1 MYFEVNEAEQEQTEH
16 RIGDFPL
23 AIYHRIL
30 DRTRND
36 ELMWHWHEEFQ
47 LTFVLSGTLE
57 LSVGKETYQIHEK
70 SGIIINSRRLHHAIP
85 LTETAEYICI
95 DFSSHFLNEQ
105 LYQSTIKPLQDNQNF
120 ICRLLTLAP
129 HQQASLQEIA
139 ETPQAYNFLKI
150 YELIL
155 SCLNEI
161 GNSPASSEK
170 KEDQDIYQLL
180 NFVHQNFQQ
189 DITVAAI
196 AQVIPIN
203 KNKCTHLF
211 KAYTNQSPM
220 NYTIDYRLL
229 KAKERLLETEET
241 ISEICF
247 AVGFNNLSYF
257 IARFKKKY
265 GCSPKQFRKRFV
277 GDVWNTPKNR

>member
-1 MYFEVNEAEQEQTEH
+1 M
-16 RIGDFPL
+16 
-23 AIYHRIL
+23 
-30 DRTRND
+30 
-36 ELMWHWHEEFQ
+36 
-47 LTFVLSGTLE
+47 
-57 LSVGKETYQIHEK
+57 
-70 SGIIINSRRLHHAIP
+70 
-85 LTETAEYICI
+85 
-95 DFSSHFLNEQ
+95 
-105 LYQSTIKPLQDNQNF
+105 QDNQNF

-129 HQQASLQEIA
+129 HQQAILQEIA

-189 DITVAAI
+189 NLTVAEI

-211 KAYTNQSPM
+211 KTYTNQSPM